1 MSEATS
7 TTKAINLEFGSKAM
21 AMKNSESHYGVIAKG
36 FHWLLFL
43 MFTFSVIGGNFL
55 ASLPKGAEKLE
66 AAGMHKSFGLIILT
80 LVLMRLAWRLINTT
94 PKHPG
99 GTSPA
104 QAALASTM
112 HWGLYVLMLAQP
124 IAGILMSQAFGAPA
138 SLFGVIEFP
147 TLIEKN
153 MELAKVFKA
162 AHGYIWIVLV
172 VAVFGH
178 VGAALH
184 HHFIKKNGIL
194 NRMVFKTKE

>member
-1 MSEATS
+1 MSEATITAKDIGLKS
-7 TTKAINLEFGSKAM
+7 GTKVM
-21 AMKNSESHYGVIAKG
+21 VMKNSESHYGVIAKG

-43 MFTFSVIGGNFL
+43 MFTFSVIAGNYL

-80 LVLMRLAWRLINTT
+80 LVLIRLAWRLINTT
-94 PKHPG
+94 PKHPD
-99 GTSPA
+99 GTTPA
-104 QAALASTM
+104 QAALANAM

-124 IAGILMSQAFGAPA
+124 IVGILMSQAFGSPA
-138 SLFGVIEFP
+138 SLFGVIDFP

-153 MELAKVFKA
+153 IELAKVLKA

-172 VAVFGH
+172 VAVIGH

-184 HHFIKKNGIL
+184 HHFIKKNGVL
-194 NRMVFKTKE
+194 NRMGFKAKQ